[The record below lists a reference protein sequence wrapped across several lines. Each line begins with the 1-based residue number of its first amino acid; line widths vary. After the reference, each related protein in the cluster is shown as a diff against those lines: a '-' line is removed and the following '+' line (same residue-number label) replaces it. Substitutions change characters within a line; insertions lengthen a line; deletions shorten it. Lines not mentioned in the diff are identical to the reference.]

1 MPGAKSFYGV
11 QRFNLWETLPPVIV
25 QGENLGQTVQFVATG
40 NAEVGLVAL
49 SQVMDPRL
57 NIKGSRW
64 LVPED
69 LYDAID
75 QDAVLLT
82 RGKSNPAARAFLK
95 FLQSGRAGNILKSYG
110 YGLK

>member
-1 MPGAKSFYGV
+1 MFSAL
-11 QRFNLWETLPPVIV
+11 QRLNLWEALSPVIV
-25 QGENLGQTVQFVATG
+25 QGENIGQTFQFVATG
-40 NAEVGLVAL
+40 NAEIGLVAL

-57 NIKGSRW
+57 HIKGSRW

-82 RGKSNPAARAFLK
+82 RGKSNPAARAFLN
-95 FLQSGRAGNILKSYG
+95 FLQSDRASNILQSYG